1 MTIRCLIACE
11 KSSVKRTIIS
21 KNINIELCVNS
32 YNKFI
37 YDFYI
42 MLDVVKT
49 YYFSCSVILFYDSFK
64 IT

>member
-1 MTIRCLIACE
+1 MTIRFLIVCE

-21 KNINIELCVNS
+21 KNISIELCVNS

-42 MLDVVKT
+42 ILDIVKT
-49 YYFSCSVILFYDSFK
+49 YCYVRLLSFT
-64 IT
+64 IR